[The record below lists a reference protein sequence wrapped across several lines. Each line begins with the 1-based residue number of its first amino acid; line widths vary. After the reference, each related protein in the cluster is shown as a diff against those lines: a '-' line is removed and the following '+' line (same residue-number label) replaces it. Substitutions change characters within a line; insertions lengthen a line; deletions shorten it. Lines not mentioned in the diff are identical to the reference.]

1 MEFLNSLLNGIKETF
16 SEGVGSTTL
25 LTLIAMGAAL
35 ILLLV
40 FFILKRTRDK
50 RRKKAASEPI
60 FNAKQGKEVQ
70 STQSFVGIKAIVDG
84 VLVTQDNRCLKVM
97 EFYPINFALKSA
109 QDQEDIISN
118 FALFLRSAPTKI
130 QLKTLSTKTD
140 VDKIISGLRRDL
152 EAETNEYARILLV
165 EYMNFLEE
173 MGMEEGVTRRFFLIF
188 EDDAPISY
196 AKDFDSV
203 KERLKRAADEAI
215 ANINLCGNIYISG
228 NTPESSIMEML
239 YIMLNRK
246 KAETVPFNSHLNE
259 IVRRYMEG
267 YGTTDYRKVPYIP
280 TADIIAPKYIA
291 LTDSKYLVVDGK
303 YYSFMY
309 ITSDGYNNFSY
320 AGWLSMVINACEG
333 IDVDIFLTKSDGSQV
348 VDKIAR
354 NIRMNSSRLNDID
367 SLSGGSKGVEDSID
381 AGVYL
386 RDGLLNGEDF
396 FYVSTL
402 ITICTDSAELL
413 EKRVEI
419 LSRTL
424 SNYGIKTR
432 VCRFQQEQA
441 FLSALPLCK
450 LDKSI
455 EQKSKRNAL
464 TSDIASVYPFTSY
477 TMCDEDG
484 IMLGT
489 SSENQSLVMLNN
501 FNSMV
506 YSNANMSLMGASG
519 KGKTFAL
526 QCIALRMRMR
536 GIQVFTIAPLKGHEF
551 KRACLAV
558 GGQYIK
564 ISAGSPN
571 CINILEI
578 RKKSAGAGDFFSSG
592 RNDSLLANKVQ
603 QVKIFFSLLVP
614 DLTLEERQI
623 IDMAIMETY
632 ARKGIT
638 TDNSS
643 LNDPNNP
650 GHFKEMPIL
659 GDVYDVMGEMPEA
672 RRVRTILQ
680 TLVHGSA
687 KAFNQ
692 QTNVD
697 LNNKYVVLDI
707 SELTKETLLL
717 GMFVALDFVWDKA
730 KEDITKRKT
739 IILDELWKLIG
750 HSSNTMAAEYVLEIF
765 KIIRGYGGS
774 AICATQDLNDFFA
787 LNGGEFGRGIIN
799 ASSIKMVFG
808 LENDEALRVQECL
821 DLTDKETKAIKE
833 FPRGSALI
841 STNGNNVAVDFKAS
855 DLERKLITTD
865 RGELNLLWK
874 ELSGDFRTPETE
886 MLKDILAREERE

>member
-1 MEFLNSLLNGIKETF
+1 MEQFFKSIMESVRDIVSTAGETTVLTIIALGATLILFLVLFLIKRHREKRAKET
-16 SEGVGSTTL
+16 
-25 LTLIAMGAAL
+25 AA
-35 ILLLV
+35 
-40 FFILKRTRDK
+40 
-50 RRKKAASEPI
+50 EPI
-60 FNAKQGKEVQ
+60 LSAKSGDAIQ
-70 STQSFVGIKAIVDG
+70 STQSFIGIKAVIDG
-84 VLVTQDNRCLKVM
+84 ILVTKENRFLKVM
-97 EFYPINFALKSA
+97 EFYPINFSLKSA

-118 FALFLRSAPTKI
+118 FALFLRNAPVKI
-130 QLKTLSTKTD
+130 QVKTLSTKTD
-140 VDKIISGLRRDL
+140 VDKIIEGLKKDL
-152 EAETNEYARILLV
+152 AVEENEYTRILLV
-165 EYMNFLEE
+165 EYMNFLQEI
-173 MGMEEGVTRRFFLIF
+173 GMEEGVTRRFFLIF

-196 AKDFDSV
+196 PKDFASV
-203 KERLKRAADEAI
+203 KDRLDRAAAEAVS
-215 ANINLCGNIYISG
+215 NINACGNIYISSR
-228 NTPESSIMEML
+228 NPDSSIMEML
-239 YIMLNRK
+239 YVLLNRK
-246 KAETVPFNSHLNE
+246 KAETVPFKNHVNE
-259 IVRRYMEG
+259 IIQRYMDG
-267 YGTTDYRKVPYIP
+267 YGTKDQTAVPYIP
-280 TADIIAPKYIA
+280 TSDIIAPKYIA

-303 YYSFMY
+303 YYSFVY
-309 ITSDGYNNFSY
+309 ISADGYNTYVYPS
-320 AGWLSMVINACEG
+320 WLSVIINACEG
-333 IDVDIFLTKSDGSQV
+333 IDVDIFLTKKDASAV
-348 VDKIAR
+348 MDKIVR
-354 NIRMNSSRLNDID
+354 NIRMNSSRLNEMDE
-367 SLSGGSKGVEDSID
+367 LAAGGKGVEDSID
-381 AGVYL
+381 AGFYL
-386 RDGLLNGEDF
+386 RNGLMNGEDF
-396 FYVSTL
+396 FYMSTL
-402 ITICTDSAELL
+402 ITVCTDSADLL
-413 EKRVEI
+413 ERRVEI
-419 LSRTL
+419 LTRTL
-424 SNYGIKTR
+424 ATYGIRTR

-441 FLSALPLCK
+441 FISSLPLCR

-455 EQKSKRNAL
+455 EQKAQRNAL
-464 TSDIASVYPFTSY
+464 TRDVASVYPFTSY
-477 TMCDEDG
+477 TMCDNDG
-484 IMLGT
+484 ILLGT
-489 SSENQSLVMLNN
+489 NNENQSLVMLNN
-501 FNSMV
+501 FNSAV

-578 RKKSAGAGDFFSSG
+578 RKRRETEGDLFAA
-592 RNDSLLANKVQ
+592 NKHDSLLANKIQ

-623 IDMAIMETY
+623 VDSAVMEAY

-638 TDNSS
+638 TDNRS
-643 LNDPNNP
+643 LDDPNNP
-650 GHFKEMPIL
+650 GHYKEMPIL
-659 GDVYDVMGEMPEA
+659 GDVYDVMAEMPEA

-697 LNNKYVVLDI
+697 LHNKYIVLDI
-707 SELTKETLLL
+707 SELTKDTLLL
-717 GMFVALDFVWDKA
+717 GMFVALDYVWDKA
-730 KEDITKRKT
+730 KEDITKKKA

-750 HSSNTMAAEYVLEIF
+750 HSSSNLAAEYVLEIF

-787 LNGGEFGRGIIN
+787 LNGGEYGRGIIN

-841 STNGNNVAVDFKAS
+841 STNGNNVAVTFKAS

-865 RGELNLLWK
+865 RNELNLLWR
-874 ELSGDFRTPETE
+874 ELNGDFQTPETE
-886 MLKDILAREERE
+886 MLKDILRREDDE